1 MNTYTS
7 DLDYIDREVLPALG
21 DYADDFDMRSIFH
34 RMVNYGGLEYM
45 PQGWVK
51 TDYHDGIFWQIVEEL
66 DMENAGEKPSYV
78 FPTPDGLVVVTQ
90 CRKYAQTIALEENT
104 DVIRETVKI
113 ARAVMCSLGHSSA
126 VMDDHEATEDIYMVA
141 TSPSFFRGLTVS
153 EPIRVWITS

>member
-7 DLDYIDREVLPALG
+7 DLDYIDREVIPALG
-21 DYADDFDMRSIFH
+21 DSADDFDTRAIFH
-34 RMVNYGGLEYM
+34 RMVSYGGLEYM

-51 TDYHDGIFWQIVEEL
+51 TDYHDVIFQQIVDEL
-66 DMENAGEKPSYV
+66 DTENAGEKPSYV

-90 CRKYAQTIALEENT
+90 CRKYAHTIALEENT

-141 TSPSFFRGLTVS
+141 TSPRFFQGLTVS